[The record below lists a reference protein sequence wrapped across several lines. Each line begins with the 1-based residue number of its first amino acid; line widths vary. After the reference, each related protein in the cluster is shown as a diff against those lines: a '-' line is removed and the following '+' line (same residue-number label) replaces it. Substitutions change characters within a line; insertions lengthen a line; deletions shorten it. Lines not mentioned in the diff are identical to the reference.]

1 MMCSA
6 FVANSLKV
14 GLSSIWPE
22 INSHEFTPK
31 DVYQLQIFNDGRSE
45 HPRFDNVSCAGGL
58 ILDEAGNGA
67 YCQLLGPYRLPLNEY
82 NTVKLTAHMN
92 EHCAAQW
99 PNFAFCGV
107 LVLPMS
113 PLVVL
118 SACSSAGG
126 RDIPPCL
133 LPMGQN
139 NGAVWRRRG
148 PSGTR
153 PSGKSASRLIPL
165 ARG

>member
-1 MMCSA
+1 MANELVERNMTWSQATAIPENDTWRYDADPATGFKGNLSMMCSA

-58 ILDEAGNGA
+58 IQDEAGNGA

-99 PNFAFCGV
+99 PNFKTE
-107 LVLPMS
+107 
-113 PLVVL
+113 
-118 SACSSAGG
+118 
-126 RDIPPCL
+126 RPC
-133 LPMGQN
+133 
-139 NGAVWRRRG
+139 
-148 PSGTR
+148 
-153 PSGKSASRLIPL
+153 
-165 ARG
+165 